1 MLRYMFR
8 RALLALPTLLIVS
21 LFAFG
26 LGKCAPG
33 DPVENVFGEQWQQT
47 LDPLVQAEKYRTSAA
62 KLGLDA
68 PLFYFTF
75 TTAAYPDTLWRIF
88 PPDRRT
94 RLKNWIGQTG
104 NWPAVSELDKAVVE
118 TVRQVEALPA
128 VWFRDPAVRVDLA
141 TLTRT
146 AVFHELDTAVLRLT
160 GYLRSVAGDTLPMP
174 ASLAAA
180 LHRMEMAALQ
190 LHAPPLRDKL
200 SMPALYWNGLDN
212 QYHRWIT
219 GFVTGDLGLTRKKVS
234 VWQDLQASFLAT
246 FTINGLAI
254 LLTYLI
260 AVPLGVEMARRRG
273 GRLDRWGKR
282 ILFFIYSMP
291 IFWLGAL
298 LIMLL
303 MSTEWGRQTMPSLY
317 FDIQDAWVPGKTS
330 FGDWWSAN
338 ASKCVLPVLILVL
351 HMLGILAI
359 QMRAGML
366 NTLEMDFI
374 RTARAKGLGDEEVY
388 WKHAF
393 RNALFPIIT
402 VFASVLPAL
411 FTGSIVV
418 EALFGFPGM
427 GSKTFEAYLTGDLP
441 LLSAIIMVAALLT
454 ILGNLLA
461 DLMYAWADPRVRFTK
476 KNG

>member
-1 MLRYMFR
+1 MLSYLFR
-8 RALLALPTLLIVS
+8 RILLALPTLLIVS

-33 DPVENVFGEQWQQT
+33 DPVENVFGEQWHQT
-47 LDPLVQAEKYRTSAA
+47 LDPLVQAEKYRSNAA
-62 KLGLDA
+62 TLGLDA

-88 PPDRRT
+88 PPERRT

-104 NWPAVSELDKAVVE
+104 NWPAVSELDQAVVE
-118 TVRQVEALPA
+118 TVRQVEILPA
-128 VWFRDPAVRVDLA
+128 VWFRDPAVRVELA

-146 AVFHELDTAVLRLT
+146 AVFHELDTAVLRLR
-160 GYLRSVAGDTLPMP
+160 GYFKSVASDTLPMP
-174 ASLAAA
+174 ASLDAA
-180 LHRMEMAALQ
+180 LQRLEVAAQQ
-190 LHAPPLRDKL
+190 LHAPPMKDQL
-200 SMPALYWNGLDN
+200 SMPALYWNGLNN
-212 QYHRWIT
+212 QYHRWLT

-234 VWQDLQASFLAT
+234 VWRDLQASFLAT
-246 FTINGLAI
+246 LIINGLAI

-282 ILFFIYSMP
+282 VLFFIYSMP
-291 IFWLGAL
+291 VFWLGAL

-303 MSTEWGRQTMPSLY
+303 MSTEWGRSTMPSLY

-366 NTLEMDFI
+366 STLEMDFI